1 MSTEN
6 VASTV
11 LLGMGKGSGI
21 DIIKLAED
29 LTNVE
34 KAPRE
39 SKLNAN
45 IEESEAKISGLAVL
59 KYNVQLL
66 IDQFN
71 SLNDA
76 SELAT
81 PTATSS
87 DTSKVSITST
97 DGSAQSGLYDIYVD
111 TLATPQRNLS
121 DVYTSTTQSI
131 NAGSAFDITIDFDDA
146 GTTDQTISIA
156 AGSDTPAGVV
166 AAINAAGIGI
176 TATLITLGTAG
187 NEYQILIEGQTGA
200 ANSFEVDT
208 TIGGGNTDDLGFH
221 DASYNTSGVP
231 PKDYQEAGDAVFK
244 YNGIELERASN
255 TLTDVIPGVTLSLN
269 GEHSNASDYET
280 ISVVSDRATLKTKLQ
295 DLVALY
301 NDVKFALDELS
312 DPDSEEEDVGGS
324 LAKDL
329 ATIRTVRDTIYQAV
343 TQDSSTPSGNITAM
357 RDIGVSVNRNG
368 ELTFTESTYDT
379 VAASSFDDISVMLT
393 AGTNNQSRYDGQSQG
408 LATDAMIKLETL
420 TDSISGI
427 FVTRTSSAQTAIRR
441 YEKDLESL
449 EARMEAVYERYLQ
462 QFTVMESLVNTLN
475 STRESMATT
484 WENMAN
490 FGRD

>member
-81 PTATSS
+81 PAATSS
-87 DTSKVSITST
+87 DTSKVSVTAT
-97 DGSAQSGLYDIYVD
+97 DGSALSGISDIGV
-111 TLATPQRNLS
+111 TSLAAAQRNKS
-121 DVYTSTTQSI
+121 NQYTSATQSL
-131 NAGSAFDITIDFDDA
+131 NGGSAFTLTLTPGSGSA
-146 GTTDQTISIA
+146 TNISIE
-156 AGSDTPAGVV
+156 AGSDTPQGVV
-166 AAINAAGIGI
+166 DAINAANAGV
-176 TATLITLGTAG
+176 TATLLAEDSSGSNYRIMLAG
-187 NEYQILIEGQTGA
+187 ATGA
-200 ANSFEVDT
+200 SNSFVVSSTSGDS
-208 TIGGGNTDDLGFH
+208 DLGFH
-221 DASYNTSGVP
+221 DASNGNSADNGGTLSLQNP
-231 PKDYQEAGDAVFK
+231 ADAALT
-244 YNGIELERASN
+244 YNGVSITRSSN
-255 TLTDVIPGVTLSLN
+255 SLNDVIPGVTLALSGVHTGGATTSIN
-269 GEHSNASDYET
+269 
-280 ISVVSDRATLKTKLQ
+280 VVSDRATLKTKLQ

-408 LATDAMIKLETL
+408 LAMDAVIKLETL

-427 FVTRTSSAQTAIRR
+427 FVTRTTSAQTAIKR
-441 YEKDLESL
+441 YQADLEAL
-449 EARMEAVYERYLQ
+449 ETRMEAVYQRYLQ

-475 STRESMATT
+475 STRESMTTT

-490 FGRD
+490 FGKD

>member
-21 DIIKLAED
+21 DIIKLARD
-29 LTNVE
+29 LTDVE

-39 SKLNAN
+39 SKLNTN

-59 KYNVQLL
+59 KFNVQLL
-66 IDQFN
+66 IDAFN

-76 SELAT
+76 QELAK

-87 DTSKVSITST
+87 DTTKVSITAA
-97 DGSAQSGLYDIYVD
+97 DGSALSGSSDIGVTSLAAAQRNKSNQYTSKTQSLNGGSGF
-111 TLATPQRNLS
+111 TLTVTPGTGSAKNVSIEAGNDTPQGIVN
-121 DVYTSTTQSI
+121 
-131 NAGSAFDITIDFDDA
+131 
-146 GTTDQTISIA
+146 
-156 AGSDTPAGVV
+156 
-166 AAINAAGIGI
+166 AINAANAGVS
-176 TATLITLGTAG
+176 ATLLAEDSSGSNYRIML
-187 NEYQILIEGQTGA
+187 TGA
-200 ANSFEVDT
+200 TGASNSYVVTSTLSDS
-208 TIGGGNTDDLGFH
+208 DLGFH
-221 DASYNTSGVP
+221 DTSNGNTVDNSGTKSLQNPADASLT
-231 PKDYQEAGDAVFK
+231 
-244 YNGIELERASN
+244 YNGVSITRSSN
-255 TLTDVIPGVTLSLN
+255 SLNDVIPGVTLSLL
-269 GEHSNASDYET
+269 GIHSGGAT
-280 ISVVSDRATLKTKLQ
+280 TSVNVISDRATLKTKLQ
-295 DLVALY
+295 DMVSLY

-408 LATDAMIKLETL
+408 LAIDAVIKLETL

-427 FVTRTSSAQTAIRR
+427 FVTRTSSAQTAIKR
-441 YEKDLESL
+441 YQADLEAL
-449 EARMEAVYERYLQ
+449 ETRMEAVYQRYLQ

-475 STRESMATT
+475 STRESMTTT

-490 FGRD
+490 FGKD

>member
-21 DIIKLAED
+21 DIVQLARD
-29 LTNVE
+29 LTDVE

-39 SKLNAN
+39 AKLNTN

-59 KYNVQLL
+59 KFNVQLL
-66 IDQFN
+66 IDTFN
-71 SLNDA
+71 GLNDA
-76 SELAT
+76 QELAK

-87 DTSKVSITST
+87 DTTKVSITAA
-97 DGSAQSGLYDIYVD
+97 DGSALSGSSDIGVTSLAAAQRNKSNQYTSKTQSLNGGSGF
-111 TLATPQRNLS
+111 TLTVTPGTGSAKNVSIEAGNDTPQGIVN
-121 DVYTSTTQSI
+121 
-131 NAGSAFDITIDFDDA
+131 
-146 GTTDQTISIA
+146 
-156 AGSDTPAGVV
+156 
-166 AAINAAGIGI
+166 AINAANAGVS
-176 TATLITLGTAG
+176 ATLLAEDSSGSNYRIML
-187 NEYQILIEGQTGA
+187 TGA
-200 ANSFEVDT
+200 TGASNSYVVTSTLSDS
-208 TIGGGNTDDLGFH
+208 DLGFH
-221 DASYNTSGVP
+221 DTSNGNTVDNSGTKSLQNPADASLT
-231 PKDYQEAGDAVFK
+231 
-244 YNGIELERASN
+244 YNGVSITRSSN
-255 TLTDVIPGVTLSLN
+255 SLNDVIPGVTLSLL
-269 GEHSNASDYET
+269 GIHSGGAT
-280 ISVVSDRATLKTKLQ
+280 TSVNVISDRATLKTKLQ
-295 DLVALY
+295 DMVTLY

-343 TQDSSTPSGNITAM
+343 TQDSSTPSGSITAM
-357 RDIGVSVNRNG
+357 RNIGVSVNRNG

-408 LATDAMIKLETL
+408 LAMDAVIKLETL

-427 FVTRTSSAQTAIRR
+427 FVTRTTSAQTAIKR
-441 YEKDLESL
+441 YQADLEAL
-449 EARMEAVYERYLQ
+449 ETRMEAVYQRYLQ

-475 STRESMATT
+475 STRESMTTT

>member
-21 DIIKLAED
+21 DIIKLARD
-29 LTNVE
+29 LTDVE

-59 KYNVQLL
+59 KFNVQLL
-66 IDQFN
+66 IDAFN
-71 SLNDA
+71 GLNDA
-76 SELAT
+76 QELAT
-81 PTATSS
+81 PTATTS
-87 DTSKVSITST
+87 DATKVSVLST
-97 DGSAQSGLYDIYVD
+97 NGSALSGIYEFSVSA
-111 TLATPQRNLS
+111 LATEQRNISNAYLS
-121 DVYTSTTQSI
+121 KTQSL
-131 NAGSAFDITIDFDDA
+131 NGGSGFTLTVTQPAGGTATNIAIDA
-146 GTTDQTISIA
+146 GNDN
-156 AGSDTPAGVV
+156 PEGVV
-166 AAINAAGIGI
+166 KAINAAGLGV
-176 TATLITLGTAG
+176 TAVLVAADSAG
-187 NEYQILIEGQTGA
+187 SAYRIALQGQTGA
-200 ANSFEVDT
+200 SNSFEISSTLADS
-208 TIGGGNTDDLGFH
+208 DLGFH
-221 DASYNTSGVP
+221 DISNGNVANNSG
-231 PKDYQEAGDAVFK
+231 
-244 YNGIELERASN
+244 
-255 TLTDVIPGVTLSLN
+255 TLSLQNPGDASLTYN
-269 GEHSNASDYET
+269 GVGLTRSSNVVTDVLPGMTVSLNGTTSGSDT
-280 ISVVSDRATLKTKLQ
+280 VKLNVVSDRATLKTKLQ
-295 DLVALY
+295 DMVTLY

-408 LATDAMIKLETL
+408 LAMDAVIKLETL

-427 FVTRTSSAQTAIRR
+427 FVTRTTSAQTAIKR
-441 YEKDLESL
+441 YQADLESL
-449 EARMEAVYERYLQ
+449 ETRMEAVYQRYLQ

-475 STRESMATT
+475 STRESMTTT

-490 FGRD
+490 FGKD

>member
-21 DIIKLAED
+21 DIVKLARD
-29 LTNVE
+29 LTDVE

-39 SKLNAN
+39 AKLNDS

-87 DTSKVSITST
+87 DAAKVSVSAT
-97 DGSAQSGLYDIYVD
+97 DGSALTGISDISV
-111 TLATPQRNLS
+111 TSLAAAQRNKS
-121 DVYTSTTQSI
+121 NQYTSATQSL
-131 NAGSAFDITIDFDDA
+131 NSGSAFTLTVTPGTGSAVNVSVEA
-146 GTTDQTISIA
+146 GN
-156 AGSDTPAGVV
+156 DTPQGIVN
-166 AAINAAGIGI
+166 AINAANAGIN
-176 TATLITLGTAG
+176 ATLLAEDSSGSNYRIMLDGA
-187 NEYQILIEGQTGA
+187 TGA
-200 ANSFEVDT
+200 ANSFVISSTLSDS
-208 TIGGGNTDDLGFH
+208 DLGFH
-221 DASYNTSGVP
+221 DTSNGNSADNSGTKSLQNP
-231 PKDYQEAGDAVFK
+231 ADAAIT
-244 YNGIELERASN
+244 YNGVSITRSGNNLS
-255 TLTDVIPGVTLSLN
+255 DIIPGVTLSLN
-269 GEHSNASDYET
+269 GVHTGGAST
-280 ISVVSDRATLKTKLQ
+280 SINVVSDRATLKTKLQ
-295 DLVALY
+295 DLVLLY
-301 NDVKFALDELS
+301 NDVKFAMDELAN
-312 DPDSEEEDVGGS
+312 PDSEEEEVGGA
-324 LAKDL
+324 LANDL

-343 TQDSSTPSGNITAM
+343 TQDSSTPSGNFTAL
-357 RDIGVSVNRNG
+357 RDVGVSVDRDG
-368 ELTFTESTYDT
+368 KLTFTESTYDT
-379 VAASSFDDISVMLT
+379 AAASSFDDISAMLS

-408 LATDAMIKLETL
+408 LAADAIIKLETL

-427 FVTRTSSAQTAIRR
+427 FVTRTESAQTAIKR
-441 YEKDLESL
+441 YEADLQTL
-449 EARMEAVYERYLQ
+449 ETRMEAVYERYLK

-484 WENMAN
+484 WENMGN
-490 FGRD
+490 FGKD

>member
-21 DIIKLAED
+21 DIIKLARD
-29 LTNVE
+29 LTDVE

-59 KYNVQLL
+59 KFNVQLL
-66 IDQFN
+66 IDAFN
-71 SLNDA
+71 GLNDA
-76 SELAT
+76 QELAT
-81 PTATSS
+81 PTATTS
-87 DTSKVSITST
+87 DATKVSVLST
-97 DGSAQSGLYDIYVD
+97 NGSALSGIYEFSVSA
-111 TLATPQRNLS
+111 LATEQRNISNAYLS
-121 DVYTSTTQSI
+121 KTQSL
-131 NAGSAFDITIDFDDA
+131 NGGSGFTLTVTQPAGGTATNIAIDA
-146 GTTDQTISIA
+146 GNDN
-156 AGSDTPAGVV
+156 PEGVV
-166 AAINAAGIGI
+166 KAINAAGLGV
-176 TATLITLGTAG
+176 TAVLVAADSAG
-187 NEYQILIEGQTGA
+187 SAYRIALQGQTGA
-200 ANSFEVDT
+200 SNSFEISSTLADS
-208 TIGGGNTDDLGFH
+208 DLGFH
-221 DASYNTSGVP
+221 DISNGNVANNSG
-231 PKDYQEAGDAVFK
+231 
-244 YNGIELERASN
+244 
-255 TLTDVIPGVTLSLN
+255 TLSLQNPGDASLTYN
-269 GEHSNASDYET
+269 GVGLTRSSNVVTDVLPGMTVSLNGTTSGSDT
-280 ISVVSDRATLKTKLQ
+280 VKLNVVSDRATLKTKLQ
-295 DLVALY
+295 DMVTLY

-408 LATDAMIKLETL
+408 LAIDAVIKLETL

-427 FVTRTSSAQTAIRR
+427 FTTRTTSAQAAIRR

>member
-21 DIIKLAED
+21 DIIKLARD
-29 LTNVE
+29 LTDVE

-59 KYNVQLL
+59 KFNVQLL
-66 IDQFN
+66 IDAFN
-71 SLNDA
+71 GLNDA
-76 SELAT
+76 QELAT
-81 PTATSS
+81 PTATTS
-87 DTSKVSITST
+87 DATKVSVLST
-97 DGSAQSGLYDIYVD
+97 NGSALSGIYEFSVSA
-111 TLATPQRNLS
+111 LATEQRNISNAYLS
-121 DVYTSTTQSI
+121 KTQSL
-131 NAGSAFDITIDFDDA
+131 NGGSGFTLTVTQPAGGTATNIAIDA
-146 GTTDQTISIA
+146 GNDN
-156 AGSDTPAGVV
+156 PEGVV
-166 AAINAAGIGI
+166 KAINAAGLGV
-176 TATLITLGTAG
+176 TAVLVAADSAG
-187 NEYQILIEGQTGA
+187 SAYRIALQGQTGA
-200 ANSFEVDT
+200 SNSFEISSTLADS
-208 TIGGGNTDDLGFH
+208 DLGFH
-221 DASYNTSGVP
+221 DINNGNVANNSG
-231 PKDYQEAGDAVFK
+231 
-244 YNGIELERASN
+244 
-255 TLTDVIPGVTLSLN
+255 TLSLQNPGDASLTYN
-269 GEHSNASDYET
+269 GVGLTRSSNVVTDVLPGMTVSLNGTTSGSDT
-280 ISVVSDRATLKTKLQ
+280 VKLNVVSDRATLKTKLQ
-295 DLVALY
+295 DMVTLY

-408 LATDAMIKLETL
+408 LAIDAVIKLETL

-427 FVTRTSSAQTAIRR
+427 FTTRTTSAQAAIRR

>member
-76 SELAT
+76 EELAT

-87 DTSKVSITST
+87 DTAKVSVLST
-97 DGSAQSGLYDIYVD
+97 DGSALSGMYEFSVSE
-111 TLATPQRNLS
+111 LATEQRNISNLYLS
-121 DVYTSTTQSI
+121 TDQAL
-131 NAGSAFDITIDFDDA
+131 NAGSGFTLTVTQPATNA
-146 GTTDQTISIA
+146 GTATNIAIA
-156 AGSDTPAGVV
+156 AGSDTPAGIVQ
-166 AAINAAGIGI
+166 AINSAGLGI
-176 TATLITLGTAG
+176 TAVLVAADSAG
-187 NEYQILIEGQTGA
+187 SAYRIALQGQTGA
-200 ANSFEVDT
+200 TNSFEISSTLADS
-208 TIGGGNTDDLGFH
+208 DLGFH
-221 DASYNTSGVP
+221 ANSNGNGDNTGDIRSLQAPGDASLT
-231 PKDYQEAGDAVFK
+231 
-244 YNGIELERASN
+244 YNGVDLTRSSN
-255 TLTDVIPGVTLSLN
+255 VVTDVLPGITASLN
-269 GEHSNASDYET
+269 ET
-280 ISVVSDRATLKTKLQ
+280 TTGNETVSLNVVSDRATLKTKLQ
-295 DLVALY
+295 DLVTLY

-312 DPDSEEEDVGGS
+312 DPDSEEEEVGGS

-490 FGRD
+490 FGKD

>member
-1 MSTEN
+1 MSSEN

-39 SKLNAN
+39 SKLNAS

-59 KYNVQLL
+59 KFNVQLL
-66 IDQFN
+66 IDAFN
-71 SLNDA
+71 GLNDA
-76 SELAT
+76 QELAT

-87 DTSKVSITST
+87 DSTKVSITAA
-97 DGSAQSGLYDIYVD
+97 DGSALSGSSDIGI
-111 TLATPQRNLS
+111 TSLASAQRNKS
-121 DVYTSTTQSI
+121 NQYTSKTQSL
-131 NAGSAFDITIDFDDA
+131 NGGSGFTLTVTPGTGSATNVSIEA
-146 GTTDQTISIA
+146 GN
-156 AGSDTPAGVV
+156 DTPEGIVN
-166 AAINAAGIGI
+166 AINAANAGVS
-176 TATLITLGTAG
+176 ATLLAEDSSGSNYRIML
-187 NEYQILIEGQTGA
+187 TGA
-200 ANSFEVDT
+200 TGASNSYVVTSTLSDS
-208 TIGGGNTDDLGFH
+208 DLGFH
-221 DASYNTSGVP
+221 DTSNGNTVDNSGTKSLQNPEDASLT
-231 PKDYQEAGDAVFK
+231 
-244 YNGIELERASN
+244 YNGVSITRSSN
-255 TLTDVIPGVTLSLN
+255 SLNDVIPGVTISLL
-269 GEHSNASDYET
+269 GIHSGGATTSVN
-280 ISVVSDRATLKTKLQ
+280 VVSDRATLKTKLQ
-295 DLVALY
+295 DMVTLY

-312 DPDSEEEDVGGS
+312 DVDSEEEEVGGS

-329 ATIRTVRDTIYQAV
+329 ATVRTVRDTIYQAL

-368 ELTFTESTYDT
+368 ELTFTESTYDS
-379 VAASSFDDISVMLT
+379 VAASNFDDITVMLT

-408 LATDAMIKLETL
+408 LAVDAVIKLETL

-427 FVTRTSSAQTAIRR
+427 FVTRTASAQTAIKR
-441 YEKDLESL
+441 YQADLETL
-449 EARMEAVYERYLQ
+449 ETRMEAVYQRYLQ

-490 FGRD
+490 FGKD

>member
-29 LTNVE
+29 LTAVE

-45 IEESEAKISGLAVL
+45 IESSEAKISGLAVL

-66 IDQFN
+66 IDSFS

-76 SELAT
+76 AELST

-87 DTSKVSITST
+87 DTTKVSVLST
-97 DGSAQSGLYDIYVD
+97 DGSALSGMYEFSVSA
-111 TLATPQRNLS
+111 LASEQRNIS
-121 DVYTSTTQSI
+121 NAYSSTTQSL
-131 NAGSAFDITIDFDDA
+131 NGGSGFTLSVTKPVGGTATNIT
-146 GTTDQTISIA
+146 IA
-156 AGSDTPAGVV
+156 AGSDHPDGIVK
-166 AAINAAGIGI
+166 AINAAGLGI
-176 TATLITLGTAG
+176 TAVLVAADSAG
-187 NEYQILIEGQTGA
+187 SAYRIALQGQTGA
-200 ANSFEVDT
+200 SNSFAISSTLSDS
-208 TIGGGNTDDLGFH
+208 DLGFH
-221 DASYNTSGVP
+221 DTSNGNVTNNGGNYSLQNP
-231 PKDYQEAGDAVFK
+231 GDASLT
-244 YNGIELERASN
+244 YNGVGLTRSSN
-255 TLTDVIPGVTLSLN
+255 VVTDVLPGVSVSLN
-269 GEHSNASDYET
+269 GATSGSNTVSLN
-280 ISVVSDRATLKTKLQ
+280 VVSDRATLKTKLQ
-295 DLVALY
+295 DMVALY

-312 DPDSEEEDVGGS
+312 NADSEEEEVGGA

-343 TQDSSTPSGNITAM
+343 TQDSSTPSGDIKAM
-357 RDIGVSVNRNG
+357 RNIGVSVNRNG
-368 ELTFTESTYDT
+368 ELTFTETTYDA

-393 AGTNNQSRYDGQSQG
+393 AGTNSQSRYDGQSQG
-408 LATDAMIKLETL
+408 LATDAVIKLETL

-427 FVTRTSSAQTAIRR
+427 FVTRTSSAQTAIKR
-441 YEKDLESL
+441 YEADLQTL
-449 EARMEAVYERYLQ
+449 EARMEAVYERYLK

-484 WENMAN
+484 WENMSN